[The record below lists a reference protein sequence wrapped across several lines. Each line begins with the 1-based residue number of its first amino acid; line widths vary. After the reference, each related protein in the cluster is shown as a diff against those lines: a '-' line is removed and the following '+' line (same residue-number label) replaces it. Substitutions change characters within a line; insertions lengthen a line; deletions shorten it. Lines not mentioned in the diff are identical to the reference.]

1 MAQLI
6 TRKNILTDAIGCV
19 CNDREV
25 QYGDPED
32 NFYRIAKLW
41 NAYLGDN
48 VVDEVDVAMM
58 MALLKVARAKT
69 GRNKADN
76 FVDLAGYA
84 ACAGEIALKGL
95 REDSHNP
102 ELLSGV

>member
-6 TRKNILTDAIGCV
+6 TRKSILTNAMGCV
-19 CNDREV
+19 CNDREN

-48 VVDEVDVAMM
+48 VVVEVDVAMM
-58 MALLKVARAKT
+58 IALLKGAMAKR
-69 GRNKADN
+69 GN
-76 FVDLAGYA
+76 FKQDSYVDACGYLSIAGA
-84 ACAGEIALKGL
+84 IAMKGL

>member
-1 MAQLI
+1 MAELI
-6 TRKNILTDAIGCV
+6 TRKNILVSAIGCV
-19 CNDREV
+19 CNDRED
-25 QYGDPED
+25 QYGPPED
-32 NFYRIAKLW
+32 SFYRISKLW

-48 VVDEVDVAMM
+48 LVDEVDVAMM
-58 MALLKVARAKT
+58 MGLLKVARAKT

-95 REDSHNP
+95 REVSDNP
-102 ELLSGV
+102 VLSSGV